1 MDRAL
6 ADSYIGKHLLIGITY
21 LDHNETLLE
30 QKQFHGIIVRINE
43 QEGIIIKLNDSDE
56 EYKLPPDINSLK
68 EAPEGEYRMRATG
81 EVVVNPDLLT
91 TWTINKPKLKPEEE

>member
-1 MDRAL
+1 MDKAL

-21 LDHNETLLE
+21 LDHDETLLE

-43 QEGIIIKLNDSDE
+43 QEGIVIKLNDSDE

-91 TWTINKPKLKPEEE
+91 TWTIN